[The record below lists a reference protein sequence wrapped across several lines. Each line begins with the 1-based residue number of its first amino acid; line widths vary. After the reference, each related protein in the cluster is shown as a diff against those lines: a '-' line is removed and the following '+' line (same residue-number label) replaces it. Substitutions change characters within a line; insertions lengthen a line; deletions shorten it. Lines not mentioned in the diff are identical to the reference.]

1 MRSLMPRAV
10 LLVALSL
17 GCNGPLPFVSG
28 GALSGK
34 VATTPAEW
42 SAFPEFAV
50 VQLETRPEDPYSV
63 NIASTL
69 VDGVLYIN
77 AGDTETEWVK
87 HMEENPHVRLRNDG
101 VLYELRSERVTD
113 ADEISRFG
121 VAWTS
126 HGVFHRDPSELE
138 EVWVYRLEAR

>member
-1 MRSLMPRAV
+1 MCQESAEPAGSVPEPSLNLPARS
-10 LLVALSL
+10 
-17 GCNGPLPFVSG
+17 
-28 GALSGK
+28 
-34 VATTPAEW
+34 
-42 SAFPEFAV
+42 
-50 VQLETRPEDPYSV
+50 VQTQLTG
-63 NIASTL
+63 N
-69 VDGVLYIN
+69 
-77 AGDTETEWVK
+77 
-87 HMEENPHVRLRNDG
+87 RLRNDG

>member
-17 GCNGPLPFVSG
+17 GCNGPLPFMSG
-28 GALSGK
+28 GALSGE

-63 NIASTL
+63 NIALTL

-77 AGDTETEWVK
+77 AGDT
-87 HMEENPHVRLRNDG
+87 
-101 VLYELRSERVTD
+101 
-113 ADEISRFG
+113 
-121 VAWTS
+121 
-126 HGVFHRDPSELE
+126 DPSSSDPMEVAQDQSAERSQIELSLGQK
-138 EVWVYRLEAR
+138 RPARPRQ